1 MATEIELGDIL
12 VHVSQ
17 KDIKNVHL
25 SVNPPDGRVRVSAPL
40 HMNLDTIRAFVI
52 SKLEWIKRSQNKL
65 RAQERETQREYI
77 DRESHQVWGE
87 HYLLQ
92 IIELEAAP
100 RVAVKCGSLV
110 LQVRPGT
117 ATAKRQAVVDQWYRN
132 QIKDAVPA
140 LIQKWTPLMGVN
152 VKKVFVQQMKTR
164 WGSCNPTAGNIRF
177 NSELAKKPPEY
188 LEYVVVHEMVHL
200 LEPTHNQ
207 RFTTLMDRFMPVWRD
222 HRDGLNR
229 LPVRQE
235 HWVH

>member
-25 SVNPPDGRVRVSAPL
+25 SVNPPDGKIRVSAPL

-164 WGSCNPTAGNIRF
+164 WGSCNSTAGNIRF

>member
-1 MATEIELGDIL
+1 MVTEIELGDIL

-17 KDIKNVHL
+17 MDIKNVHL

-40 HMNLDTIRAFVI
+40 HMNIDTIRAFVI

-77 DRESHQVWGE
+77 DRESHQVWGQR
-87 HYLLQ
+87 YSLQ
-92 IIELEAAP
+92 IVELEAAP

-117 ATAKRQAVVDQWYRN
+117 ARAKKQAVVAQWYRY

-140 LIQKWTPLMGVN
+140 LIQKWAPLMGVN

-164 WGSCNPTAGNIRF
+164 WGSCNPTAGDIRL
-177 NSELAKKPPEY
+177 NSELAKKPPEC
-188 LEYVVVHEMVHL
+188 LEYIVVHEMVHL

-207 RFTTLMDRFMPVWRD
+207 RFTALMDRFMPVWRN
-222 HRDGLNR
+222 HRDELNR

-235 HWVH
+235 HWVY

>member
-1 MATEIELGDIL
+1 MVTEIELGDIL

-164 WGSCNPTAGNIRF
+164 WGSCNSTAGNIRF

>member
-77 DRESHQVWGE
+77 DCESHQVWGQR
-87 HYLLQ
+87 YLLQ

-117 ATAKRQAVVDQWYRN
+117 TTAKRQAVVDQWYRN

-140 LIQKWTPLMGVN
+140 LIKKWTPLMGVN

-164 WGSCNPTAGNIRF
+164 WGSCNSTAGNIRF

>member
-1 MATEIELGDIL
+1 MVTEIELGDIL

-25 SVNPPDGRVRVSAPL
+25 SVNPPDGKVRVSAPL

-117 ATAKRQAVVDQWYRN
+117 ATAKRQAIVDQWYRN

-207 RFTTLMDRFMPVWRD
+207 RFTALMDRFMPVWRN
-222 HRDGLNR
+222 HRDELNR

-235 HWVH
+235 HWVY

>member
-164 WGSCNPTAGNIRF
+164 WGSCNSTAGNIRF

>member
-1 MATEIELGDIL
+1 MVTEIELGDIL

-25 SVNPPDGRVRVSAPL
+25 SVNPPGVRVRLSAPL

-65 RAQERETQREYI
+65 RAQERETQREHI
-77 DRESHQVWGE
+77 DRESYQVWGQR
-87 HYLLQ
+87 YLLQ

-117 ATAKRQAVVDQWYRN
+117 ARAKRQAVVAQWYRN

-140 LIQKWTPLMGVN
+140 LIQKWAPLMGVN

-164 WGSCNPTAGNIRF
+164 WGTCNPTAGNIRF
-177 NSELAKKPPEY
+177 NSELAKKPPEC
-188 LEYVVVHEMVHL
+188 LEYIVVHEMVHL

-207 RFTTLMDRFMPVWRD
+207 RFTALMDRFMPVWRN
-222 HRDGLNR
+222 HRDELNR

-235 HWVH
+235 HWVY